1 MYLPPFKQTATKRD
15 DVLNSRVGNILY
27 GAGLVAAVL
36 CVFYAIDAIW
46 VYQSGK
52 SLLPISGR
60 FISREEIFATVAI
73 SVVVAVLSWRAGSA
87 ARAYLSQ

>member
-1 MYLPPFKQTATKRD
+1 MNTRL
-15 DVLNSRVGNILY
+15 GIILY
-27 GAGLVAAVL
+27 GAGLAAAAIS
-36 CVFYAIDAIW
+36 VFYAIDAIW

-73 SVVVAVLSWRAGSA
+73 SIVLAVLSWRAGRA
-87 ARAYLSQ
+87 ARDFLSQ